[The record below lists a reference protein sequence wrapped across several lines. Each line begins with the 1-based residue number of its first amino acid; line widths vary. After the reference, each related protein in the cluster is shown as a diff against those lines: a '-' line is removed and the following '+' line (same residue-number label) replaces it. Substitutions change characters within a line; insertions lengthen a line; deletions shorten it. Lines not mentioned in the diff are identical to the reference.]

1 MNSSLLVARS
11 VLALAACAGLAA
23 LAAAQVRL
31 VGAGG
36 QYAQIQDAVDAASD
50 GDLVL
55 VRSGVYAP
63 VTVTAKALTIS
74 ADSGAS
80 VTIQGTTTV
89 RDLAADMTVV
99 LSGLSGNGVTTTSL
113 SETAGVALH
122 LVDNAGPV
130 RVQRCMFTGAIGWGD
145 GTFGTSG
152 WCCDLSNHHWGWDG
166 VRIENS
172 SAGVAIRRSTLVGGR
187 GARAKLECFCGT
199 GGPGGD
205 GVRVSGA
212 LVAIHESTAL
222 GGRGGDNGGAG
233 GVGGAGCRF
242 VAGSGTTGGLLSGVA
257 LTGGRGGDGYDYIYS
272 EGGSGGA
279 GLVVGAGTSA
289 QVLDVVL
296 AGGNGGQACFGVFP
310 DGPDGAPSIVTGA
323 LFPFVVQSLEC
334 ATTDPIAREGTTSRL
349 SISGSPGEEVYLWI
363 SRATTFQPLPSWRGV
378 VLTQNAMPARAMVL
392 GPIPASG
399 VLELDVTWP
408 ELGAGIVHRTVFVQ
422 AWKRDAAGGNTLGEM
437 ASFVVLDRSL

>member
-1 MNSSLLVARS
+1 MLSTQLAVRS
-11 VLALAACAGLAA
+11 VATVALGLSLPALALAE
-23 LAAAQVRL
+23 VRI

-36 QYAQIQDAVDAASD
+36 QYSQIQDAVDAASD

-74 ADSGAS
+74 ADSGAA
-80 VTIQGTTTV
+80 VAIQGTTTV

-99 LSGLSGNGVTTTSL
+99 LSGLTGTGVTTTSM
-113 SETAGVALH
+113 SETAGVALY

-145 GTFGTSG
+145 GTFGTG
-152 WCCDLSNHHWGWDG
+152 AWCCDLFNHHWGWDG

-172 SAGVAIRRSTLVGGR
+172 PAGVAIRRSTLVGGR

-205 GVRVSGA
+205 GLRVIGS
-212 LVAIHESTAL
+212 LVSVHASTAI

-233 GVGGAGCRF
+233 GIGGAGCRI
-242 VAGSGTTGGLLSGVA
+242 VAGDETSGAYLAGSA

-272 EGGSGGA
+272 EGGTGGT

-289 QVLDVVL
+289 QVLELDL
-296 AGGNGGQACFGVFP
+296 AGGSGGQACYGLFP
-310 DGPDGAPSIVTGA
+310 DGPDGAPSAVSGA
-323 LFPFVVQSLEC
+323 LFPFAVQALPC
-334 ATTDPIAREGTTSRL
+334 ATSEPIAREGTPSHLTL
-349 SISGSPGEEVYLWI
+349 TGTPGESVFLWF
-363 SRATTFQPLPSWRGV
+363 SRSTTFVPLPSWRGI
-378 VLTQNAMPARAMVL
+378 VLTSLATPARAMVL

-399 VLELDVTWP
+399 VLEHDVTWP
-408 ELGAGIVHRTVFVQ
+408 DLGAGELHRTVFVQ

-437 ASFVVLDRSL
+437 ASFVLLDSSL